1 MSISKAS
8 QRQTSLKSSGDL
20 SKQSL
25 LRSVKTTRELTW
37 AHAVQ
42 TTAEQMEQ
50 IPPQKKRLDLTA
62 TQELRLID
70 AIWEEQQKKIAQLIA
85 TETPTS
91 QWEPYLLS
99 VEEDVEGEMRETFD
113 DEAHVEILAA
123 IAGKRTTGL

>member
-25 LRSVKTTRELTW
+25 LKTNRELTW
-37 AHAVQ
+37 AH
-42 TTAEQMEQ
+42 AEQMEQ

-91 QWEPYLLS
+91 KWGPYLLS
-99 VEEDVEGEMRETFD
+99 IEEDVEGEMREIFD
-113 DEAHVEILAA
+113 DEAHAEILAA
-123 IAGKRTTGL
+123 IAGE

>member
-8 QRQTSLKSSGDL
+8 QRQTSLKSSEDL
-20 SKQSL
+20 SRQSL
-25 LRSVKTTRELTW
+25 LKTNRELTW
-37 AHAVQ
+37 AH
-42 TTAEQMEQ
+42 AEQMEQ

-91 QWEPYLLS
+91 KWGPYLLS
-99 VEEDVEGEMRETFD
+99 VEEDVEGEMRDTFD

-123 IAGKRTTGL
+123 IAGKRTTEL